1 MPCGFCKKLCKN
13 LFGLNRHLASCKVKL
28 ALPLSESST
37 LLQNSHSQESQETV
51 VEQQQQHH
59 HLPVTAGQG
68 RAGPIPPTLLHSH
81 DILETVEHH
90 QLPEEGHDSAGPQ
103 CHQATASD
111 KTCQEPIRRL
121 GVDNIHSVAGGEPH
135 AGAQGVEA
143 ETQAVAAEPHPGSRP
158 QVEPRLD
165 LATGGASYSH
175 SVAGIQPHGLN
186 NLGVEAELQLGPGV
200 TGHKSSSELFNSEN
214 VSLIIAL

>member
-1 MPCGFCKKLCKN
+1 MPF
-13 LFGLNRHLASCKVKL
+13 LFLR
-28 ALPLSESST
+28 
-37 LLQNSHSQESQETV
+37 LQHCSRTRTHRIAV
-51 VEQQQQHH
+51 VEQQQHH
-59 HLPVTAGQG
+59 HLPVAAGQG

-90 QLPEEGHDSAGPQ
+90 QLPEEAPEEGHDSAGPQ

-111 KTCQEPIRRL
+111 KTGQEPIRRS

-135 AGAQGVEA
+135 AGAQGAEA
-143 ETQAVAAEPHPGSRP
+143 ETQAVAAEPHTLVGPQDEPG
-158 QVEPRLD
+158 LD
-165 LATGGASYSH
+165 LATGGASNSH
-175 SVAGIQPHGLN
+175 SVAGIQPHADHGLN

-214 VSLIIAL
+214 VSLRIAL